1 MELCVLDTR
10 AGTELEHASLS
21 TLSSTSLPSPPL
33 PPGTYHNAFRA
44 CEGRLYLLGRQE
56 LRAVRVQGWS
66 QRVESLVQA
75 GEWLEA
81 LAVALD
87 HFEQKILPAENAA
100 AAAAAAT
107 QSAGGGGGSG
117 TSAHRAGGATGG
129 ALHRSGSSRD
139 IRGGAGRMAA
149 NFGGEMLKSS
159 SSHGGGLWPGV
170 AGGGSQQR
178 RPAPRSEAA
187 EHISDLLAQYLR
199 LAMNNAPAADSSS
212 LHSTAAAAGK
222 GGGGGGAGSPG
233 GPRINLAHS
242 HFQMLAGVCA
252 EFCAVTGRLDM
263 LFGQI
268 FQAFRARGQQG
279 VFLDTLEPY
288 VLMGKLKTLSPEVIS
303 AFIDRRQSAGDMI
316 AAERLVLRLEP
327 RSLELETTLP
337 LLRGHRLY
345 SALLA
350 VGALTGDHV
359 SSAEEVLRE
368 AMSIAERDRLR
379 APHPPSSGDG
389 GERGEGDRQQQLLH
403 PYPADPTFDE
413 LGYKVLLYLKR
424 CFRGR
429 VLGASEPLS
438 AVDTAKARAS
448 LLHLLVRPAL
458 MQSSSSSI
466 GAAGVA
472 AVDGGGRRA
481 GGSSKPW
488 AGDRRWQEAFFP
500 YLAVLL
506 YVDAGA
512 TIDVLAVA
520 MDSPD
525 ATFRREV
532 PAAAA
537 AAATATAAGA
547 ASLSGDGS
555 GLAVAVPPTLHREL
569 SSSSSSFAAAS
580 DVARGGGPT
589 GGEATGSGGGGVWG
603 RRLGR
608 RGRAARAVGWA
619 AGAPVAAGGPEA
631 RTKGVEGGEG
641 DGVWGGTAAAVEAEN
656 LCPSRRSVVE
666 AVTSVLAPHLSDQAE
681 QLEAASSSSGAPSS
695 EGPGSSNGGG
705 LSAAAFVHGAQPP
718 EKATVAAKK
727 DEEGYGDDGLTAEAA
742 AQQSSL
748 LRDRDGQEWWAAA
761 RPHLFGFVAKYL
773 ELSLV
778 SVGPRLTNAV
788 LVSVATGSGGGG
800 GGGGGGGHEGPDPAV
815 DAQARLVTL
824 LERVP
829 LSLVDRDRLLPLAEK
844 SGFFRAAVIL
854 LKAAV
859 TLGEQRG
866 FTLEQ
871 FARIVRCY
879 LQDSEDAFRSQV
891 FGFIRQE
898 IARAATAAAPSSG
911 NASSKPRQAKHGDG
925 SPPGTHWGGGEGE
938 AELLSEKRDV
948 VLEKLPQLMELDKAE
963 AVFTV
968 GEAFGGDHK
977 AALAA
982 LSATTTLQFDYLDA
996 LLRPP
1001 SEQQQQGVSSSPSP
1015 PGSGGAD
1022 IARGGSGWGGGQQ
1035 GVRHHHHHRG
1045 DDRLGVGGVRGPG
1058 SRPSSGLAA
1067 GLDDGDRSLHVRLL
1081 VRFRPYEV
1089 YPFLSSS
1096 TGYSLDD
1103 TLALCQERGVA
1114 DATAYLLERKG
1125 DVPGALALALRT
1137 LSARLASLRTA
1148 LQTASLRELA
1158 AEMAL
1163 LSSSSTA

>member
-1 MELCVLDTR
+1 
-10 AGTELEHASLS
+10 
-21 TLSSTSLPSPPL
+21 
-33 PPGTYHNAFRA
+33 
-44 CEGRLYLLGRQE
+44 
-56 LRAVRVQGWS
+56 
-66 QRVESLVQA
+66 
-75 GEWLEA
+75 
-81 LAVALD
+81 
-87 HFEQKILPAENAA
+87 
-100 AAAAAAT
+100 
-107 QSAGGGGGSG
+107 
-117 TSAHRAGGATGG
+117 
-129 ALHRSGSSRD
+129 
-139 IRGGAGRMAA
+139 
-149 NFGGEMLKSS
+149 
-159 SSHGGGLWPGV
+159 
-170 AGGGSQQR
+170 
-178 RPAPRSEAA
+178 
-187 EHISDLLAQYLR
+187 
-199 LAMNNAPAADSSS
+199 
-212 LHSTAAAAGK
+212 
-222 GGGGGGAGSPG
+222 
-233 GPRINLAHS
+233 
-242 HFQMLAGVCA
+242 
-252 EFCAVTGRLDM
+252 
-263 LFGQI
+263 
-268 FQAFRARGQQG
+268 
-279 VFLDTLEPY
+279 
-288 VLMGKLKTLSPEVIS
+288 
-303 AFIDRRQSAGDMI
+303 
-316 AAERLVLRLEP
+316 
-327 RSLELETTLP
+327 
-337 LLRGHRLY
+337 
-345 SALLA
+345 
-350 VGALTGDHV
+350 
-359 SSAEEVLRE
+359 
-368 AMSIAERDRLR
+368 MSIAERDRLR
-379 APHPPSSGDG
+379 APHPPPSGDG
-389 GERGEGDRQQQLLH
+389 GERGEGDRQQELLH

-438 AVDTAKARAS
+438 AVDTAKKTRKG

-472 AVDGGGRRA
+472 AVDGDGRRA

-488 AGDRRWQEAFFP
+488 GGDRRWQEALFP

-512 TIDVLAVA
+512 TIDVLSVA

-547 ASLSGDGS
+547 TSLSGDGS
-555 GLAVAVPPTLHREL
+555 GLAVAVPPTLHREF

-580 DVARGGGPT
+580 DVARGGGPAV
-589 GGEATGSGGGGVWG
+589 GEATGSGGGGVWG

-619 AGAPVAAGGPEA
+619 AGAPVAAGGTEA
-631 RTKGVEGGEG
+631 RTKVVEGEEV
-641 DGVWGGTAAAVEAEN
+641 DGVWGETAAAVEAEN

-695 EGPGSSNGGG
+695 EGPGSNNGGG
-705 LSAAAFVHGAQPP
+705 LSAAAFVHGAQPQPP

-727 DEEGYGDDGLTAEAA
+727 DEEGDGDDGLTAEAA
-742 AQQSSL
+742 EQRSSL

-788 LVSVATGSGGGG
+788 LVSVATGS
-800 GGGGGGGHEGPDPAV
+800 GGGGGGHEGPDPAV

-859 TLGEQRG
+859 TLGEQSG

-911 NASSKPRQAKHGDG
+911 NSSSKPRQAKHGDG
-925 SPPGTHWGGGEGE
+925 SHPRTHGGGEEGDK
-938 AELLSEKRDV
+938 ELLSQKRDV

-1001 SEQQQQGVSSSPSP
+1001 SEQQQGVSSSPSP
-1015 PGSGGAD
+1015 PRSGGPD
-1022 IARGGSGWGGGQQ
+1022 TARGRSGWGGGQQ
-1035 GVRHHHHHRG
+1035 GVRHHRHRG
-1045 DDRLGVGGVRGPG
+1045 DDRVGVGGVRGPG

-1096 TGYSLDD
+1096 TG
-1103 TLALCQERGVA
+1103 
-1114 DATAYLLERKG
+1114 
-1125 DVPGALALALRT
+1125 
-1137 LSARLASLRTA
+1137 
-1148 LQTASLRELA
+1148 
-1158 AEMAL
+1158 
-1163 LSSSSTA
+1163 